1 MKKCVLLSAKLSVS
15 LNAWERE
22 GVHKGFV
29 RCWGQALW
37 ETGPW
42 GSVTEV
48 LLHEKTEKD
57 SSKAMRCWAQAGQR
71 LHIAQACA
79 HLWPWRR
86 VNYIFFLSSSSR
98 RGCLDARSSPLLH
111 ACALWSAVP
120 RPQSCRG
127 GLDRCSSLQH
137 LTTQF
142 LNTYLTS
149 GIGTQWSLGQIY
161 RTHCFSKAVQNSVIK
176 SSCIKVNGNHL
187 SKSNSLKQSLHLQ
200 YTNVIPA
207 GTVPQLPSESDYL
220 ACTEELFPYK
230 SPLLN
235 DATSPKGS
243 DSSTQLT

>member
-1 MKKCVLLSAKLSVS
+1 MP
-15 LNAWERE
+15 ERE
-22 GVHKGFV
+22 KVLVKALCDAEDRHCEKQGHEDQWLKSFCMRRQKRILARQWDAEHKPGK
-29 RCWGQALW
+29 
-37 ETGPW
+37 
-42 GSVTEV
+42 GSTLLRPV
-48 LLHEKTEKD
+48 LIYDHEEELTT
-57 SSKAMRCWAQAGQR
+57 
-71 LHIAQACA
+71 IF
-79 HLWPWRR
+79 
-86 VNYIFFLSSSSR
+86 FFLSSSSR

-149 GIGTQWSLGQIY
+149 GIGTQWNLGQIC
-161 RTHCFSKAVQNSVIK
+161 RTHCFLKAVQNSVIK

-207 GTVPQLPSESDYL
+207 GTVLQLPSESDYL